1 MARVIETPEL
11 GGELMA
17 LLESKFGHK
26 RFLPLQ
32 AEVIRNVLDGRDSL
46 ALMPT
51 GSGKSLC
58 YQLPALCLD
67 GVTLVISPLIA
78 LMKDQ
83 VDALQSRGIAADCIN
98 STMSAAHMRRV
109 QVAAYK
115 GRLDILYVAPER
127 VVNPKFRDFLH
138 AVKLSLIAIDEAH
151 CISEWGHDFRPDY
164 RALQVLRDNFP
175 AVPVIGL
182 TATATERVRQDILN
196 QLRMPDATKF
206 VASFNRPNLTYCVRP
221 KRRSFEALTE
231 LLGAHRD
238 GSTIIYRFS
247 RQNTEKLAA
256 DLRERGYKASP
267 YHAGLEDNVRRET
280 QERFLQDDVPIIV
293 ATIAFGMGIDKPNVR
308 LVVHYDLPKTI
319 EGYYQE
325 TGRAGRDGNPSTCML
340 FYSYGDK
347 INQEYF
353 INQIED
359 ATERNNAEAKLAKM
373 VAYGETNSCRRAF
386 LLGYFGEEWGEENC
400 GACDVCLAKSE
411 QQDAAHTYDGT
422 EIGQKVLSAVIRT
435 GERFGVNHVV
445 DVLRGSRSRRV
456 RQFRHDTLPVHGIA
470 HDLSKDDL
478 QDVIDQLIDKG
489 LIARSTTGNFPTLFV
504 TTKGKAFL
512 KSGESLELVGQPPPI
527 ADSGGEPDEL
537 LFEKLRSLRQ
547 EFATELA
554 VPTYVVFPDSSLR
567 QMAVQLPT
575 DDEALLRIKGVGE
588 NKLRQFGDRFVA
600 VIREHLGERAGPDVS
615 GNSKINSHAT
625 ADSSLALNRASP
637 PRAYEKWQPEEDERL
652 DRLFKA
658 GRSID
663 EIASKLSRQP
673 SAIAS
678 RLRQSGIAPE
688 RRLYLS
694 NTEAQTL
701 ELVRAGL
708 NLAEIATRRDLAPG
722 TVLTHLERI
731 AETDE
736 VLDLTHML
744 PPAHRYACI
753 VEAFRTED
761 GDYLLSPVKQRL
773 GDDYSFEELRLVRLR
788 LRQLSTTIALSSTR
802 SDILT
807 EEQNP

>member
-1 MARVIETPEL
+1 M
-11 GGELMA
+11 
-17 LLESKFGHK
+17 
-26 RFLPLQ
+26 
-32 AEVIRNVLDGRDSL
+32 
-46 ALMPT
+46 
-51 GSGKSLC
+51 
-58 YQLPALCLD
+58 
-67 GVTLVISPLIA
+67 
-78 LMKDQ
+78 
-83 VDALQSRGIAADCIN
+83 
-98 STMSAAHMRRV
+98 
-109 QVAAYK
+109 
-115 GRLDILYVAPER
+115 
-127 VVNPKFRDFLH
+127 
-138 AVKLSLIAIDEAH
+138 KLSLIAIDEAH

-231 LLGAHRD
+231 LLNSHRD

-267 YHAGLEDNVRRET
+267 YHAGLEDDVRRET

-359 ATERNNAEAKLAKM
+359 EAERNNAKEKLAKM

-400 GACDVCLAKSE
+400 GACDVCLAKSV
-411 QQDAAHTYDGT
+411 QVDAAHTYDGT

-445 DVLRGSRSRRV
+445 DVLRGSRSQRV
-456 RQFRHDTLPVHGIA
+456 QQFRHDTLPVHGIA
-470 HDLSKDDL
+470 RDLTKEEL
-478 QDVIDQLIDKG
+478 QDVVDQLIDKG

-512 KSGESLELVGQPPPI
+512 KSGESLELVGQPPI

-567 QMAVQLPT
+567 QMAAQLPT

-600 VIREHLGERAGPDVS
+600 VICEHLGERAGPDVS
-615 GNSKINSHAT
+615 GNSEINSHAT
-625 ADSSLALNRASP
+625 ADSSVEQNRDSS
-637 PRAYEKWQPEEDERL
+637 PRAYEKWQPEEDEQL
-652 DRLFKA
+652 GRLFTA

-663 EIASKLSRQP
+663 EIASILGRQP

-678 RLRQSGIAPE
+678 RLRQTGMTTE

-701 ELVRAGL
+701 ELVRSGL
-708 NLAEIATRRDLAPG
+708 NLAEIATRRELAPG

-731 AETDE
+731 AETE
-736 VLDLTHML
+736 EALDLTHML

-753 VEAFRTED
+753 VDAFRAED
-761 GDYLLSPVKQRL
+761 DDYLLSPVKQRL
-773 GDDYSFEELRLVRLR
+773 GDDYSYEELRLVRLR
-788 LRQLSTTIALSSTR
+788 LRQLSTNIALSSSTFDTL
-802 SDILT
+802 ST
-807 EEQNP
+807 GQHS

>member
-1 MARVIETPEL
+1 MAGAIETPEL
-11 GGELMA
+11 GSELKT

-26 RFLPLQ
+26 KFLPLQ
-32 AEVIRNVLDGRDSL
+32 AEVISNVLDGRDSL

-115 GRLDILYVAPER
+115 GDLDILYVAPER
-127 VVNPKFRDFLH
+127 VVNSKFRDFLH

-231 LLGAHRD
+231 LLNSHRD

-256 DLRERGYKASP
+256 DLRERGYRALP
-267 YHAGLEDNVRRET
+267 YHAGLEDDVRRET

-359 ATERNNAEAKLAKM
+359 EAERNNAEAKLAKM

-445 DVLRGSRSRRV
+445 DVLRGSRSQRV
-456 RQFRHDTLPVHGIA
+456 QQFRHDTLPVHGIA
-470 HDLSKDDL
+470 RDLTKEEL
-478 QDVIDQLIDKG
+478 QDVVDQLIDKG
-489 LIARSTTGNFPTLFV
+489 LIARSTTGNFPTLSV

-512 KSGESLELVGQPPPI
+512 KSGESLELVGQPPI

-588 NKLRQFGDRFVA
+588 NKLRQFGERFVA
-600 VIREHLGERAGPDVS
+600 VICEHLGERAGPDVS
-615 GNSKINSHAT
+615 GNSEINSHAT
-625 ADSSLALNRASP
+625 ADSSVEQNRDSS
-637 PRAYEKWQPEEDERL
+637 PRAYEKWQPEEDEQL
-652 DRLFKA
+652 GRLFAA

-663 EIASKLSRQP
+663 EIASILGRQP

-678 RLRQSGIAPE
+678 RLRQTGMTTE
-688 RRLYLS
+688 RRLSLS

-701 ELVRAGL
+701 ELVRSGL
-708 NLAEIATRRDLAPG
+708 NLAEIATRRELAPG
-722 TVLTHLERI
+722 TVLAHLERI
-731 AETDE
+731 AETE
-736 VLDLTHML
+736 EALDLTHML
-744 PPAHRYACI
+744 PPATRYACI
-753 VEAFRTED
+753 VDAFRAED
-761 GDYLLSPVKQRL
+761 DDYLLSPVKQRL
-773 GDDYSFEELRLVRLR
+773 GDDYSYEELRLVRLR
-788 LRQLSTTIALSSTR
+788 LRQLSTNIALSSSTFDTL
-802 SDILT
+802 ST
-807 EEQNP
+807 GQHS

>member
-1 MARVIETPEL
+1 MAGAIETPEL
-11 GGELMA
+11 GSELMA

-26 RFLPLQ
+26 KFLPLQ
-32 AEVIRNVLDGRDSL
+32 AEVIGNVLDGRDSL

-206 VASFNRPNLTYCVRP
+206 VASFNRPNLAYCVRP

-231 LLGAHRD
+231 LLSAHRD

-256 DLRERGYKASP
+256 DLRERGYRALP
-267 YHAGLEDNVRRET
+267 YHAGLEDDVRRET

-359 ATERNNAEAKLAKM
+359 EAERNNAKEKLAKM
-373 VAYGETNSCRRAF
+373 VAYGETNSCRRAY

-400 GACDVCLAKSE
+400 GACDVCLAKSV
-411 QQDAAHTYDGT
+411 QVDAAHTYDGT
-422 EIGQKVLSAVIRT
+422 EVGQKVLSAVIRT
-435 GERFGVNHVV
+435 GERFGVNHIV
-445 DVLRGSRSRRV
+445 DVLRGSRSQRV
-456 RQFRHDTLPVHGIA
+456 QQFRHDTLPVHGIA

-478 QDVIDQLIDKG
+478 QDVIDQLIDQALIERNLSDGYPILRVTAGGRSILKNRG
-489 LIARSTTGNFPTLFV
+489 TVTLIRQAPPTKKAMGKPNGVLFGRLCSLREEIARELNVP
-504 TTKGKAFL
+504 AFMVFTV
-512 KSGESLELVGQPPPI
+512 ESL
-527 ADSGGEPDEL
+527 
-537 LFEKLRSLRQ
+537 KH
-547 EFATELA
+547 
-554 VPTYVVFPDSSLR
+554 
-567 QMAVQLPT
+567 MAILLPT
-575 DDEALLRIKGVGE
+575 DRKALLGIEGVDPI
-588 NKLRQFGDRFVA
+588 KLRQFGDRFLE
-600 VIREHLGERAGPDVS
+600 VIAEHVEEHGNGEASAPTETLTGPRDRMYVER
-615 GNSKINSHAT
+615 KR
-625 ADSSLALNRASP
+625 DSY
-637 PRAYEKWQPEEDERL
+637 PRAYEKWQPEEEEQLADM
-652 DRLFKA
+652 FKA
-658 GRSID
+658 GRTIPD
-663 EIASKLSRQP
+663 IASELGRQP
-673 SAIAS
+673 SAVVS
-678 RLRQSGIAPE
+678 RLRISGITTGY
-688 RRLYLS
+688 RLALS
-694 NTEAQTL
+694 ETEEQTL
-701 ELVRAGL
+701 ALVRQGLSLVEVAGQ
-708 NLAEIATRRDLAPG
+708 RDLSSG

-731 AETDE
+731 IETSE
-736 VLDLTHML
+736 ALDITHLL
-744 PPAHRYACI
+744 PSPDRCERIAD
-753 VEAFRTED
+753 AFREANSHH
-761 GDYLLSPVKQRL
+761 LLAPVKERL
-773 GDDYSFEELRLVRLR
+773 SDDYSYEELRLVRLR
-788 LRQLSTTIALSSTR
+788 LRQP
-802 SDILT
+802 
-807 EEQNP
+807 QP